1 MWMLNFIPDSW
12 LVNLVNAA
20 LVGSLGTLLASMFLS
35 HVPIIGRIA
44 SIAKPA
50 SIAVLLASVYF
61 KGSLS
66 NELEWRSRV
75 AELEAKIQIAEQKSA
90 KANVIIKNRVITKTK
105 IVREKQIVIQ
115 EKIRE
120 VEKQINEKC
129 EIDPAVIEIHN
140 RAAETPGE
148 GR

>member
-75 AELEAKIQIAEQKSA
+75 AELEAKIKIAEEKSQ

-105 IVREKQIVIQ
+105 IVREKQIVVE

-120 VEKQINEKC
+120 VEKKINERC
-129 EIDPAVIEIHN
+129 ELDPAVIEIHN
-140 RAAETPGE
+140 QAAGTPGDAK
-148 GR
+148 